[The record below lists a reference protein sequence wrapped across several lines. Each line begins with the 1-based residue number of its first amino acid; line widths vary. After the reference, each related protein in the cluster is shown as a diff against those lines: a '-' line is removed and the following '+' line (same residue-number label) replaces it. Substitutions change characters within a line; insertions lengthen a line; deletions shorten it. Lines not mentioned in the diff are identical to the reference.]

1 MVLVELQTGRSVFR
15 TEDQQMNPHTY
26 DHLIFDTGAIR
37 QHFQKKGDVST
48 GGKHVGEYELIH
60 FYLLVQSSSPNGSKT
75 ST

>member
-1 MVLVELQTGRSVFR
+1 MFR

-48 GGKHVGEYELIH
+48 GGKHGGEDKMIQSYI
-60 FYLLVQSSSPNGSKT
+60 LVQSSSPSGSRT